1 MAEPAPLYG
10 EYSCADYAQI
20 VKVIDDHRSLFPD

>member
-1 MAEPAPLYG
+1 MAGTAPLYG

-20 VKVIDDHRSLFPD
+20 VKVVDDQRSLFPD